1 MPLGETVPQKLHP
14 GLELE
19 RHAIV
24 RLNRGVA
31 MATDKG
37 DHGSSQL
44 LEGIVHGAEA
54 HAEWLETQLELPQ
67 LGETLYLAG
76 QSGS

>member
-14 GLELE
+14 GLEL
-19 RHAIV
+19 
-24 RLNRGVA
+24 
-31 MATDKG
+31 MATDTG

-67 LGETLYLAG
+67 LGDTLYLAG